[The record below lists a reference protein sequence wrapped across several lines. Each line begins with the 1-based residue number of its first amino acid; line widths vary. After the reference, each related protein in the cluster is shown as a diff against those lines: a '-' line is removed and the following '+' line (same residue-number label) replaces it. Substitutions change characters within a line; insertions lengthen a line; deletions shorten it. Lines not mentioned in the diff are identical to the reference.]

1 MGTIHINTDQMRQLG
16 QMFINLNEQIKDN
29 LEPQIQSMTN
39 QLESDWQGQSRSV
52 YDNMFNS
59 WRSATSQIVQVGE
72 DIGRHL
78 QNTANQFE
86 QADQSL

>member
-1 MGTIHINTDQMRQLG
+1 MATIHINTDQMRQLG
-16 QMFINLNEQIKDN
+16 QMFINLNDQIRDN
-29 LEPQIQSMTN
+29 LEPQIQNMTN
-39 QLESDWQGQSRSV
+39 QLESDWQGQSRAV

-59 WRSATSQIVQVGE
+59 WRSTTSQIVQVGE